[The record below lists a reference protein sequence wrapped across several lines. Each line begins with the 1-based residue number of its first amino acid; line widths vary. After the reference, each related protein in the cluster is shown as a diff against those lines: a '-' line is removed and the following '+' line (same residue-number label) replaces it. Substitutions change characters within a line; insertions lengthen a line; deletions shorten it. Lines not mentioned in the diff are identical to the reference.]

1 MFLLGDHHK
10 GDSSPACSRLLLHVQ
25 SSCNCICVHGRKA
38 INVYPVVAHW
48 AASLGTRPS
57 KNRKGFSRVWF
68 RDYWAASCSMTPGIS
83 FVDFFFFFRFMWL
96 TKTTW
101 KDSILCA
108 CVYARPSFA
117 SQTAAPIER
126 VCVPHTESDRRRGVW
141 LARLLKTLHPFLTC
155 VYLLPLDVLYNHDN
169 VIFVPAMLSP
179 CAEPRW

>member
-38 INVYPVVAHW
+38 INIYPVVAHW

-57 KNRKGFSRVWF
+57 KNQRIFEGLVPRLLGSLNDSRHLL
-68 RDYWAASCSMTPGIS
+68 RRL
-83 FVDFFFFFRFMWL
+83 FFFFRFMWL